1 MPFLSPS
8 PAKILYHD
16 CIPKCRTKR
25 RLHCLAE
32 SNVAALRCKWKWE
45 FVFSLLS
52 FFLPVLISLA
62 PVSVPF
68 CSNLSPSP
76 CFCLSYILEGIALGH
91 SVSLFLL
98 SALSTPL
105 QHSSHFRGC
114 WFKLLFSVYQL
125 LLQHYHRLCQIS
137 GSYADNCSKL
147 WADKAT
153 ELLWEA
159 LVWLSSTNTT

>member
-52 FFLPVLISLA
+52 FFCLFSFPLPQLVYPSVATSPLP
-62 PVSVPF
+62 PVSV
-68 CSNLSPSP
+68 
-76 CFCLSYILEGIALGH
+76 
-91 SVSLFLL
+91 SLIF
-98 SALSTPL
+98 
-105 QHSSHFRGC
+105 
-114 WFKLLFSVYQL
+114 
-125 LLQHYHRLCQIS
+125 
-137 GSYADNCSKL
+137 
-147 WADKAT
+147 
-153 ELLWEA
+153 
-159 LVWLSSTNTT
+159 